1 MLSFNLTV
9 VLTVFVISIVLLI
22 SNRVRY
28 DLIGIG
34 SVFVLMV
41 FGITKLSTVTAEIGS
56 LPVLLLGIVMIVS
69 KTVSDSGIID
79 KFAEVVS
86 KKIKNEYVLL
96 FVLFLI
102 VGLFS
107 GFLSDVALTLMM
119 VPLSYYLSDKL
130 KKSPSKYLMPFAYI
144 AVLGGR
150 YTVASTSSNVV
161 LYDLWYS
168 KTGQF
173 LSLFFQ
179 DILPQL

>member
-34 SVFVLMV
+34 SVFVLMA

-86 KKIKNEYVLL
+86 KKIKNEYILL
-96 FVLFLI
+96 FALFLM

-130 KKSPSKYLMPFAYI
+130 KKI
-144 AVLGGR
+144 G
-150 YTVASTSSNVV
+150 
-161 LYDLWYS
+161 
-168 KTGQF
+168 
-173 LSLFFQ
+173 
-179 DILPQL
+179 

>member
-34 SVFVLMV
+34 SVFVLMA

-86 KKIKNEYVLL
+86 KKIKNEYILL
-96 FVLFLI
+96 FALFDI
-102 VGLFS
+102 RSTIEITKTVS
-107 GFLSDVALTLMM
+107 TTVR
-119 VPLSYYLSDKL
+119 L
-130 KKSPSKYLMPFAYI
+130 KDSIGNP
-144 AVLGGR
+144 
-150 YTVASTSSNVV
+150 
-161 LYDLWYS
+161 
-168 KTGQF
+168 
-173 LSLFFQ
+173 
-179 DILPQL
+179 